1 MAALAQSNLVARARS
16 QTLCASTRSS
26 RVVAIATPR
35 NSSSSAMSARVP
47 LASAKQVLRG
57 LGLRRTALVS
67 RRPSSIPAG
76 RRLQVNA
83 VFERFTERAIK
94 AVMLAQQEAKG
105 FSAPEVGTQQLLLG
119 LVAEDRS
126 DNGFLGSGLTLEN
139 ARAAAMKLKKDKKRP
154 AGAEV
159 PFSIGAK
166 GVFEE
171 ALNISRQLSDN
182 FIAPEHLI
190 LALLSVDDG
199 EASVV
204 LRHLEV
210 DAEKLRKE
218 ALKRLQADKGN
229 TAKGSA
235 SPAKSKKGDEKK
247 SALAEFCTDLTARAR
262 EGKIDPVI
270 GRDKEVKRV
279 AQILARRMKNNAIL
293 LGEPGVGKTAIAE
306 GLARKIAAGKC
317 PDFLVGKRLLSVDM
331 ALILAGAKERGEL
344 ESRVNRLI
352 NETIEAEDVILMIDE
367 VHTLVGS
374 GAIGRGN
381 SGSSLD
387 IAHLLKPALAR
398 GVLQVIAATT
408 LDEYRKNI
416 EKDAA
421 LARRFQ
427 PVNVDEPSEEDALLI
442 LKGLR
447 ERYERHHRCSIT
459 DEALSAAVTLS
470 ARFIADRYLPDKAI
484 DLMDEAGS
492 RARIAAYRAKKER
505 INQAEET
512 ESRDLWKE
520 LRQVSA
526 RKSKGDDPL
535 EEDDDTFFQI
545 PEVTASSIEE
555 VASSWTGIP
564 LQKVTADDAATLMNL
579 ESNIHDRVIGQEDA
593 VAAVA
598 RAMHRARCGL
608 QDPERPIASMLF
620 AGPTGVGKTE
630 LCKSLANE
638 IFGSESAMVRLD
650 MSEYMERHTVSKM
663 IGSPPGYIGYGEGG
677 TLTEAIRRRPYT
689 LLLLDEI
696 EKAHPDVFNILLQM
710 FEDGRLSDSQGR
722 VVSFKNTLI
731 IMTSNIGS
739 HVIAKGGGS
748 LGFDVE
754 SEDSDHKR
762 ISNLVKEELKA
773 YFRPELL
780 NRLDEIVVFKQ
791 LESENIVEIAEI
803 LLSEAANRLV
813 EREMDLYLSD
823 SLMERLLVDGYD
835 KAYGAR
841 PLRRAVTALIEDPLS
856 EAILQGHVEDGQA
869 ALVDLDSEGNPMV
882 KGFAKGS
889 KVEGRLCKPSGDPVD
904 SETDVQEVDL
914 VTE

>member
-1 MAALAQSNLVARARS
+1 MKLRKGQ
-16 QTLCASTRSS
+16 TRS
-26 RVVAIATPR
+26 
-35 NSSSSAMSARVP
+35 
-47 LASAKQVLRG
+47 K
-57 LGLRRTALVS
+57 
-67 RRPSSIPAG
+67 
-76 RRLQVNA
+76 
-83 VFERFTERAIK
+83 
-94 AVMLAQQEAKG
+94 
-105 FSAPEVGTQQLLLG
+105 
-119 LVAEDRS
+119 
-126 DNGFLGSGLTLEN
+126 
-139 ARAAAMKLKKDKKRP
+139 
-154 AGAEV
+154 GAEV

-171 ALNISRQLSDN
+171 ALNISRQFGDN
-182 FIAPEHLI
+182 FISPEHLT

-199 EASVV
+199 EASVI
-204 LRHLEV
+204 LRHLDI
-210 DAEKLRKE
+210 DAEQLRKE
-218 ALKRLQADKGN
+218 SLKRLQSDKG
-229 TAKGSA
+229 TVSKGS
-235 SPAKSKKGDEKK
+235 SPQAKTKKGDEKK
-247 SALAEFCTDLTARAR
+247 SALEEFCTDLTAKAR

-270 GRDKEVKRV
+270 GRDPEVKRV

-317 PDFLVGKRLLSVDM
+317 PDFLIGKRLLSVDM
-331 ALILAGAKERGEL
+331 ALVLAGAKERGEL

-352 NETIEAEDVILMIDE
+352 NETVEAEDVILMIDE

-408 LDEYRKNI
+408 LDEYRKHI

-427 PVNVDEPSEEDALLI
+427 PVTVDEPSEEDALLI

-459 DEALSAAVTLS
+459 DEALHAAVTLS

-505 INQAEET
+505 IHQAEET

-526 RKSKGDDPL
+526 RKSKGDSPS
-535 EEDDDTFFQI
+535 EADDDDSFFQI

-564 LQKVTADDAATLMNL
+564 LQKVTADDAATLLNL
-579 ESNIHDRVIGQEDA
+579 ESNIHDRVIGQDDA
-593 VAAVA
+593 VAAVT

-608 QDPERPIASMLF
+608 QDPQRPIASMLF

-630 LCKSLANE
+630 LAKSLANE
-638 IFGSESAMVRLD
+638 IFGSEEAMVRLD

-663 IGSPPGYIGYGEGG
+663 IGSPPGYVGYGEGG
-677 TLTEAIRRRPYT
+677 TLTEAIRRRPYS

-710 FEDGRLSDSQGR
+710 FEDGRVSDSQGR
-722 VVSFKNTLI
+722 VISFKNTLI

-739 HVIAKGGGS
+739 QVIAKGGGS
-748 LGFDVE
+748 LGFDIE
-754 SEDSDHKR
+754 SDDSDNKKIR
-762 ISNLVKEELKA
+762 SLVLEELKA

-791 LESENIVEIAEI
+791 LESEDIVEIADI
-803 LLSEAANRLV
+803 LLSQAADRLV
-813 EREMDLYLSD
+813 ERDMELYISEA
-823 SLMERLLVDGYD
+823 LMGRLLGDGYD
-835 KAYGAR
+835 KVYGAR
-841 PLRRAVTALIEDPLS
+841 PLRRAVTTLIEDPLS
-856 EAILQGHVEDGQA
+856 EAILQEKVGDGQA
-869 ALVDLDSEGNPMV
+869 ALIDLDSAGNPIV
-882 KGFAKGS
+882 RAYQKGRS
-889 KVEGRLCKPSGDPVD
+889 VRGRLCRPGVSAADKAAA
-904 SETDVQEVDL
+904 ELQEVDL